1 MSKMKKYSKVIKEL
15 TEKDFGEISEDI
27 KRQLQSLSKNGKY
40 YDDLVNEYM
49 YLLNVRETLKKD
61 IKEKGVRYEFVN
73 GNGKTQEKPNESVA
87 NLIKVEQILLKIF
100 GDLQL
105 NQAYMPTISPE
116 RTSNAKSEDTTDEYE
131 EDLL

>member
-1 MSKMKKYSKVIKEL
+1 MSKMKKYSKAIKEL
-15 TEKDFGEISEDI
+15 KEKDFVTISEDI
-27 KRQLQSLSKNGKY
+27 KKQLRTLSKKGEY
-40 YDDLVNEYM
+40 YNDLVNEYM

-61 IKEKGVRYEFVN
+61 IQTKGVRYEFVN

-87 NLIKVEQILLKIF
+87 NLIKIEQILLKIF

-105 NQAYMPTISPE
+105 NLAYTPTNN
-116 RTSNAKSEDTTDEYE
+116 SNNPSNDKIEETTDEVE

>member
-73 GNGKTQEKPNESVA
+73 GNGKTQEKPNESVV
-87 NLIKVEQILLKIF
+87 NLIKIEQIMLKIF

-105 NQAYMPTISPE
+105 NLAYVNPSGQDKPSSI
-116 RTSNAKSEDTTDEYE
+116 KSEKVMDGYE

>member
-1 MSKMKKYSKVIKEL
+1 MSKMKKYSKAIKEL
-15 TEKDFGEISEDI
+15 TEKDFLAISNDI
-27 KRQLQSLSKNGKY
+27 RMQLRTLSKTGKY
-40 YDDLVNEYM
+40 YDDLINEYM

-61 IKEKGVRYEFVN
+61 IKDKGVRYEFVN

-87 NLIKVEQILLKIF
+87 NLIKIEQLLLKIS

-105 NQAYMPTISPE
+105 NSAYISPNSQDKPINIKPE
-116 RTSNAKSEDTTDEYE
+116 EITDKYE